1 MAEHATQAVIGHG
14 SKLQRGGLLP
24 GDPFGDVHEVTDF
37 KSPNAQR
44 DTHEVSH
51 YESPGQQKEK
61 IAGMIDNGTASAT
74 VNWNPAIY
82 ADHASFRSD
91 KNDGLLRYYK
101 FTGPNAMETITF
113 RASVTGL
120 ERNIPVNGP
129 VTATITF
136 EVNNTVEV

>member
-14 SKLQRGGLLP
+14 SKLQRGGVLST
-24 GDPFGDVHEVTDF
+24 DPFSDVHECTDF
-37 KSPNAQR
+37 KAPQAQR
-44 DTHEVSH
+44 DKHEVSH

-61 IAGMIDNGTASAT
+61 IAGMIENGTASAT
-74 VNWNPAIY
+74 INWNPTIY

-101 FTGPNAMETITF
+101 FIAPAAMETITF